1 MKKKELLKW
10 INSLTFM
17 EKDVMTL
24 RFGLEGQEPL
34 TLAEISSKLGIKK
47 NKAKVYE
54 ITAINKLKMLRQNA
68 S

>member
-17 EKDVMTL
+17 EKDVMKL

-47 NKAKVYE
+47 
-54 ITAINKLKMLRQNA
+54 TKLKFMK
-68 S
+68 